1 MIELR
6 IGDGGDG
13 AVMSRTLGLMADAVR
28 DLSEVWWEVVKPWA
42 EQHFQRQFDTG
53 GEHGGRPWVG
63 YGNEPRYAA
72 AKKSMVGHN
81 RLLRW
86 APGTREQLA
95 PSLMDLGSGGGI
107 FEVTSS
113 SVTIGTSVD
122 HAADIERATTGPRWS
137 GSEPSPPRIIMTAT
151 DPQKRALI
159 TRIHRAIKQRL
170 AAMGVHIGDARVN
183 L

>member
-28 DLSEVWWEVVKPWA
+28 DLSEVWREVVKPWA

-72 AKKSMVGHN
+72 MKMEIVGHN

-86 APGTREQLA
+86 NPGMEMLA
-95 PSLMDLGSGGGI
+95 PSLMNLDDTFGI

-122 HAADIERATTGPRWS
+122 HAADIERATTGPWWS

-170 AAMGVHIGDARVN
+170 AAMGVRIGDARVN